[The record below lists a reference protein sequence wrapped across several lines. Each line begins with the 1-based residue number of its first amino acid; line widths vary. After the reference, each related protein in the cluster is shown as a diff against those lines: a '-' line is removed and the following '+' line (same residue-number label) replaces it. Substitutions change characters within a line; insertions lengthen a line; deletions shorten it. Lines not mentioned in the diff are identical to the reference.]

1 MNIHPLIVH
10 FPIALLVLYVVFE
23 LLPLERWYPYAAWG
37 DIKAILV
44 CFGGLG
50 LLAALLTGQLAESSL
65 LAQASENALHIH
77 KMLAGVSTAVFGLI
91 ALAYFIRWA
100 FDKHAVF
107 LKPLQENLPFIQAYS
122 DIILKQWIVVPL
134 AIVGVVVLFLTGT
147 LGAIIV
153 YGSNGDFATQFITS
167 LFKLQ

>member
-23 LLPLERWYPYAAWG
+23 VLPLERWYPRAAWA

-65 LAQASENALHIH
+65 LAHASENVLHIH
-77 KMLAGVSTAVFGLI
+77 KTFAGASTAVFGLI

-100 FDKHAVF
+100 FSKHATF
-107 LKPLQENLPFIQAYS
+107 LKPLQEGVPIIQTYS
-122 DIILKQWIVVPL
+122 NIILKRWIVVPL
-134 AIVGVVVLFLTGT
+134 ALIGFVALSLTGT

-153 YGSNGDFATQFITS
+153 YGSSGDFATQFVAS